1 MSLFRPCPVSIA
13 DGITL
18 YVDIADLG
26 HQARDRFHVVPSG
39 RNSRISTV
47 SRPFARRHD
56 AINAIP
62 LNCRGLIRS
71 RYEPL
76 DVLIDLMAAVMSR
89 PDTKCL

>member
-1 MSLFRPCPVSIA
+1 MVSEPLPTSLVRRVMP
-13 DGITL
+13 G
-18 YVDIADLG
+18 
-26 HQARDRFHVVPSG
+26 RFHPEGPAPFVGADVPSG
-39 RNSRISTV
+39 RNSRISAV